1 MQRQL
6 ELLEFQMFESHRRDA
21 RENERRAAEKIKEN
35 PKYFFKYAKKKSCLS
50 VPVGPFE
57 EFGTIISEPREMSE
71 MLQRQFVKVFSQPKL
86 SDQEVNGLLDKNCLG
101 FTEISVVDRHILVGQ
116 FSHNLSPKN
125 E

>member
-1 MQRQL
+1 M
-6 ELLEFQMFESHRRDA
+6 
-21 RENERRAAEKIKEN
+21 
-35 PKYFFKYAKKKSCLS
+35 
-50 VPVGPFE
+50 PVGPFE
-57 EFGTIISEPREMSE
+57 EFGTIISELREISE